1 MVPRDDKRQQNRQW
15 MCRDSSLSLGCQQLE
30 RGAVLVDGKC
40 FVIFLPLV
48 RGLETLACQIMF
60 LRIETIHS

>member
-1 MVPRDDKRQQNRQW
+1 MVPRDDKTQQNRQW

-30 RGAVLVDGKC
+30 RGAVFMDGKC

-48 RGLETLACQIMF
+48 RGLEI
-60 LRIETIHS
+60 